1 MTEKV
6 KRPWGYYRVVHT
18 IDKTVKV
25 KELVIEPGKSL
36 SMQRHFKRYEMWY
49 VVKGK
54 CMVNEDLLEPLSDAY
69 NIPVETW
76 HRGHNPFDEPCHIIE
91 VQHGTECIEEDIEV
105 AD

>member
-36 SMQRHFKRYEMWY
+36 SMQRHFKRSEMWY

-54 CMVNEDLLEPLSDAY
+54 CMVNEDLLEPLFKKVLNHPEFSLSYFAREKKLSL
-69 NIPVETW
+69 I
-76 HRGHNPFDEPCHIIE
+76 HISEP
-91 VQHGTECIEEDIEV
+91 TRPY
-105 AD
+105 